1 MSQQS
6 RQQTKRMGKGMMY
19 AAWILVFI
27 LMIWLFDVIE
37 TGKRNPNQKV
47 QTHVLAEGQKE
58 IVLRSGR
65 HGHYVTTGRI
75 NNEKVTFLV
84 DTGASYVSVPQ
95 HVARKAGLQK
105 GRPIA
110 ASTANGV
117 VVVYA
122 TTLDT
127 ISIGGYNAARRQS
140 RHQSTHA
147 RGCSFVRHVFSQATV
162 RKPRGR
168 PIEHKSINTF
178 RSGRE
183 SSA

>member
-1 MSQQS
+1 MSEQS
-6 RQQTKRMGKGMMY
+6 RQQTRRMGKGMIY
-19 AAWILVFI
+19 AAWVLVFI
-27 LMIWLFDVIE
+27 LMVWLFDVME

-47 QTHVLAEGQKE
+47 RTHVLAGGQKE
-58 IVLRSGR
+58 IVLQSSRY
-65 HGHYVTTGRI
+65 GHYVTTGRI

-110 ASTANGV
+110 ATTANGV

-127 ISIGGYNAARRQS
+127 ISIGDITLYDIKADINPHMQGDEVLLGMSFLRHLSVSHADGQLTIRQ
-140 RHQSTHA
+140 
-147 RGCSFVRHVFSQATV
+147 
-162 RKPRGR
+162 
-168 PIEHKSINTF
+168 
-178 RSGRE
+178 
-183 SSA
+183 